1 MAWLISSQ
9 ETPKIAHFALPL
21 SLSLLLPLVARGIAN
36 SIWETFLSSL
46 EMFASLY
53 PGRGSC
59 CPLLRSKTLSR
70 IRETRGA
77 TLTRVGKIVQTCS
90 PLEKLRFTKEISRV
104 WKESC
109 SQVLENSLRY
119 VYIRV
124 WFPLR
129 AAFSFVLLFL
139 GDGQLSKLKFSV

>member
-21 SLSLLLPLVARGIAN
+21 SLSSYLLLPGESQILFEKRSFPPWKCLLPFTRDEDLVAPFFVRKHFRGY
-36 SIWETFLSSL
+36 EK
-46 EMFASLY
+46 
-53 PGRGSC
+53 RG
-59 CPLLRSKTLSR
+59 
-70 IRETRGA
+70 GA